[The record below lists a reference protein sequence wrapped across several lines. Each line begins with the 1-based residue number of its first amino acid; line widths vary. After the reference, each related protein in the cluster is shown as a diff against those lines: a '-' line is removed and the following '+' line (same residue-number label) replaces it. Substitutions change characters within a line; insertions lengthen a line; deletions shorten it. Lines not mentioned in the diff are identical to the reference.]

1 VVLPLLRRWKRVVL
15 EVTEIA
21 ASSANDEEAHPARVV
36 ALSLR
41 IHWHKALV
49 AVLVPRQQ
57 HVRARLREHTPERS
71 HPLGVLR
78 VAVPPRAEG
87 WPVPVRE
94 RAEVGMLLEIAP
106 EPLRLGVARL
116 ATVDSPAVAV
126 QDDDV
131 PGAEVVA
138 VVVAVVGA
146 ASRAEEIPVAL
157 RVLRGL
163 IMVSGRGLRLIL
175 EFSPRGPVALSEL
188 LGSPMLVSQVAE
200 GRDGRIRIL
209 GQDGRGCLVA
219 LVVAFGDVAGR
230 EQYPCPS
237 AAAPRVSSESR
248 KENYAAGGERNE
260 TGGDDNGRG
269 PIPEYSPM
277 LVASERSAGLPAPT
291 RRAGQGVGGV
301 R

>member
-1 VVLPLLRRWKRVVL
+1 
-15 EVTEIA
+15 
-21 ASSANDEEAHPARVV
+21 
-36 ALSLR
+36 
-41 IHWHKALV
+41 
-49 AVLVPRQQ
+49 
-57 HVRARLREHTPERS
+57 
-71 HPLGVLR
+71 
-78 VAVPPRAEG
+78 
-87 WPVPVRE
+87 
-94 RAEVGMLLEIAP
+94 MLLEIAP

-175 EFSPRGPVALSEL
+175 EFSPRGAVALSEL

-200 GRDGRIRIL
+200 GRDRRIRIL
-209 GQDGRGCLVA
+209 GEDAGGCLVA

-230 EQYPCPS
+230 EQYRRPG
-237 AAAPRVSSESR
+237 AVAAPAVSSESR

-260 TGGDDNGRG
+260 TDGDDNGRG

>member
-1 VVLPLLRRWKRVVL
+1 
-15 EVTEIA
+15 
-21 ASSANDEEAHPARVV
+21 
-36 ALSLR
+36 
-41 IHWHKALV
+41 
-49 AVLVPRQQ
+49 
-57 HVRARLREHTPERS
+57 
-71 HPLGVLR
+71 
-78 VAVPPRAEG
+78 
-87 WPVPVRE
+87 
-94 RAEVGMLLEIAP
+94 MLLEIAP

-175 EFSPRGPVALSEL
+175 ELSPRGAVALSEL

-200 GRDGRIRIL
+200 GRDRRIRIL
-209 GQDGRGCLVA
+209 GEDARGCLVA

-230 EQYPCPS
+230 EQYMCPS

-260 TGGDDNGRG
+260 AGGDDNGRG

-291 RRAGQGVGGV
+291 RRAGQGMGGV